1 MKLSEFLKGQAKDLR
16 SSSTEYVA
24 VEMLKSAGMA
34 EADARTEVA
43 QKLMEKEAASSLVA
57 QGIDY
62 DQALAMVKA
71 ANVKIKDMPSYKP
84 EQSFEE
90 ILAFKFEKA
99 AELASE
105 LEAKADYA
113 EEMHEKVAS
122 LEAALETRPEVED
135 VPEAITK
142 FAQSGEFTFEDLEA
156 LRKLPSETLTK
167 VAARDDKPWT
177 MGKAAGAAEATMDPF
192 TAFLLG

>member
-1 MKLSEFLKGQAKDLR
+1 MKLSQFLKEQAGELR
-16 SSSTEYVA
+16 SNSTEYVA
-24 VEMLKSAGMA
+24 VEMLKSAGMS

-43 QKLMEKEAASSLVA
+43 QKLMEKEATSSLVA

-90 ILAFKFEKA
+90 VIAARFEKA

-105 LEAKADYA
+105 LELKADYA

-122 LEAALETRPEVED
+122 LEAALENQPEIED

-142 FAQSGEFTFEDLEA
+142 FAQSGEFTFDDLEA
-156 LRKLPSETLTK
+156 LKKLPAETLTK
-167 VAARDDKPWT
+167 VAAREEQPWK
-177 MGKAAGAAEATMDPF
+177 MGKAAGVAEATLDPF